1 MKITNTK
8 TGKAYQLN
16 PGTQIEIERPN
27 LFFNEWGEQTT
38 PIELPDTDVNR
49 ELCGYPDMLGN
60 VQRPRADIECT
71 VQDGHFSQ
79 PARQAILGAKRKDSI
94 TTTLYL
100 NEGSFLAQVDETLVS
115 DVFGEETIPGVT
127 TVEQAIEFCR
137 QLAKKTS
144 SYLDRFGI
152 FPVLLASEETDEDGN
167 TIYKWLNRYGEESE
181 SGGWNESNYNDPSNF
196 DFYNAVDR
204 TEKSGE
210 DTIELS
216 AGYYISPFLKANY
229 LLKRILQYFGYEL
242 QENFFTKTAPFPDM
256 VFVNNCCD
264 ALVNGVIRLSDLVP
278 ECTCGDILNVF
289 RKKFCCEFITDE
301 AARTVKIVLF
311 NEVID
316 KEASANLSGYLT
328 SHLQIEPPE
337 AYKRITLKSE
347 ESTEGDLDADNP
359 DTLEGMISTYKY
371 VARKEV
377 NGSYQR
383 IGYKII
389 CQPGRVRVLVKTIWE
404 QISDSTMGYDSGES
418 LEAEEITI
426 PDCIPALRNPKGTIP
441 SDRTRLREVY
451 VLYIGRGKY
460 ANSNLS
466 VEGIETESNVEI
478 ESNDE
483 PTKIILAFGVYVNGV
498 PIGTTADYAQDDYN
512 QSLQLGDY
520 SLLYVGYNGIYER
533 FWRRMDELY
542 RNSLLQVTAELKLP
556 DHVKNSLPSCMPVVI
571 NGQRLMIDV
580 LHYTLGGQ
588 DAPIESTFL
597 TTRNYEPI
605 SVAKDAVDYDIYR
618 SSEYTWSVQTAYTEI
633 SKDEYDAAPK
643 KGAITIYPEAPSEK
657 FADGQKHYMRVSY
670 MPDVMPY
677 PHVYCRVEA
686 WLICTKRY
694 N

>member
-8 TGKAYQLN
+8 TGKAYQLK

-100 NEGSFLAQVDETLVS
+100 NEGSFLAQVDDTLVS

-152 FPVLLASEETDEDGN
+152 FPVLLASDETDEDGN

-204 TEKSGE
+204 TEKSGD
-210 DTIELS
+210 DTIELA

-278 ECTCGDILNVF
+278 ECTCGDILNVI

-316 KEASANLSGYLT
+316 AEASANLSEYLT

-347 ESTEGDLDADNP
+347 DATEGDFGSDNP
-359 DTLEGMISTYKY
+359 ETLDGMISTYKY
-371 VARKEV
+371 VGTKEV

-418 LEAEEITI
+418 MEAEEITI
-426 PDCIPALRNPKGTIP
+426 PDCIPALRNPNGTMP
-441 SDRTRLREVY
+441 NDRSRAREVY
-451 VLYIGRGKY
+451 VLYIGGGKFS
-460 ANSNLS
+460 NSNLS
-466 VEGIETESNVEI
+466 VEGIETESNVEVQ
-478 ESNDE
+478 SNDE
-483 PTKIILAFGVYVNGV
+483 PTKIILAFAAYVNGV
-498 PIGTTADYAQDDYN
+498 PVGTTAAYAQDDYS
-512 QSLQLGDY
+512 QSLRLGDY
-520 SLLYVGYNGIYER
+520 SLQYVGFNGIYEK

-542 RNSLLQVTAELKLP
+542 RNSLVQVTAELKLP
-556 DHVKNSLPSCMPVVI
+556 DHVKNDLPSCMPIVI

-597 TTRNYEPI
+597 TTRLYEPI
-605 SVAKDAVDYDIYR
+605 SVAKDTADYDIYR
-618 SSEYTWSVQTAYTEI
+618 GSDYTWSVQTAYTEI
-633 SKDEYDAAPK
+633 SKEEYDAAPQN
-643 KGAITIYPEAPSEK
+643 GAITIYPEAPSEK
-657 FADGQKHYMRVSY
+657 FADGQKHYLRVSY

-677 PHVYCRVEA
+677 PQVYCRVEA
-686 WLICTKRY
+686 WLVCTKRY

>member
-8 TGKAYQLN
+8 TGKAYQLK

-210 DTIELS
+210 DTIELA

-229 LLKRILQYFGYEL
+229 LLKRILQHFGYEL
-242 QENFFTKTAPFPDM
+242 QENFFTQTAPFTDM

-316 KEASANLSGYLT
+316 AEASANLSGYLT
-328 SHLQIEPPE
+328 SHLQIESPE

-347 ESTEGDLDADNP
+347 DATEGDLGSDNP
-359 DTLEGMISTYKY
+359 ETLDGMISTYKY
-371 VARKEV
+371 VGTKEV

-418 LEAEEITI
+418 MEAKEITI
-426 PDCIPALRNPKGTIP
+426 PDCIPALRNPNGTMP
-441 SDRTRLREVY
+441 NDRSRAREVY
-451 VLYIGRGKY
+451 VLYIGGGKFS
-460 ANSNLS
+460 NSNLS
-466 VEGIETESNVEI
+466 VEGIETESNVEVQ
-478 ESNDE
+478 SNDE
-483 PTKIILAFGVYVNGV
+483 PTKIILAFAAYVNGV
-498 PIGTTADYAQDDYN
+498 PVGTTAAYAQDDYN
-512 QSLQLGDY
+512 QSLRLGDY
-520 SLLYVGYNGIYER
+520 SLHYVGYNGIYEK

-556 DHVKNSLPSCMPVVI
+556 DHLKNSLPSCMPVVI

-605 SVAKDAVDYDIYR
+605 SVAKDTGDYDIYR

-633 SKDEYDAAPK
+633 SKEEYDAAPK

-657 FADGQKHYMRVSY
+657 FADGQKHYMRISY

>member
-152 FPVLLASEETDEDGN
+152 FPVLLASDETDEDGN
-167 TIYKWLNRYGEESE
+167 TIYKWLNRYGYEDTG
-181 SGGWNESNYNDPSNF
+181 GGWQETNFNDPSKF

-204 TEKSGE
+204 TEKSGD
-210 DTIELS
+210 DTIELA

-229 LLKRILQYFGYEL
+229 LLKRILQHFGYEL
-242 QENFFTKTAPFPDM
+242 QENFFTQTAPFTDM

-316 KEASANLSGYLT
+316 AEASANLSGYLT
-328 SHLQIEPPE
+328 SHLQIESPE

-347 ESTEGDLDADNP
+347 DATEGDLGSDNP
-359 DTLEGMISTYKY
+359 ETLDGMISTYKY
-371 VARKEV
+371 VGTKEV

-426 PDCIPALRNPKGTIP
+426 PDCIPALRNPNGTMP
-441 SDRTRLREVY
+441 NDRSRAREVY
-451 VLYIGRGKY
+451 VLYIGGGKFS
-460 ANSNLS
+460 NSNLS
-466 VEGIETESNVEI
+466 VEGIETESNVEVQ
-478 ESNDE
+478 SNDE
-483 PTKIILAFGVYVNGV
+483 PTKIILAFAAYVNRV
-498 PIGTTADYAQDDYN
+498 PVGTTAAYAQDDYS
-512 QSLQLGDY
+512 QSLRLGDY
-520 SLLYVGYNGIYER
+520 SLQYVGFNGIYEK

-556 DHVKNSLPSCMPVVI
+556 DHVKNSLPACMPVVI

-580 LHYTLGGQ
+580 LHYTLGGH
-588 DAPIESTFL
+588 DEPVESTFL

-605 SVAKDAVDYDIYR
+605 SVAKNTADYDIYR
-618 SSEYTWSVQTAYTEI
+618 GSDYTWSVQTAYTEI
-633 SKDEYDAAPK
+633 SKQEYDAAPK

>member
-8 TGKAYQLN
+8 TGKAYQLK

-229 LLKRILQYFGYEL
+229 LLKRILQHFGYEL
-242 QENFFTKTAPFPDM
+242 QENFFSQTAPFPDM
-256 VFVNNCCD
+256 VFINNCCD

-301 AARTVKIVLF
+301 AARTVRIVLF

-328 SHLQIEPPE
+328 SYLQIEPPE

-347 ESTEGDLDADNP
+347 EATEGDVDTDNP
-359 DTLEGMISTYKY
+359 ETLEGMIATYKF
-371 VARKEV
+371 VGTKEV

-389 CQPGRVRVLVKTIWE
+389 CQPGRVRVLVKTILE

-426 PDCIPALRNPKGTIP
+426 PDCIPALRNPNGTMP
-441 SDRTRLREVY
+441 NDRSRGREVY
-451 VLYIGRGKY
+451 VLYIGGGKFT
-460 ANSNLS
+460 NSNLS
-466 VEGIETESNVEI
+466 VEGIETESNVEVQ
-478 ESNDE
+478 SNDE
-483 PTKIILAFGVYVNGV
+483 PTKIILAFAAYVNGV
-498 PIGTTADYAQDDYN
+498 PVGTTAAYAQDDYN
-512 QSLQLGDY
+512 QSLRLGDY
-520 SLLYVGYNGIYER
+520 SLQYVGFNGIYEK

-605 SVAKDAVDYDIYR
+605 SVAKDTGDYDIYR

>member
-79 PARQAILGAKRKDSI
+79 PARQAILGAKRKESI

-127 TVEQAIEFCR
+127 TVKQAIEFCR

-167 TIYKWLNRYGEESE
+167 TIYKWINRYGAEDEY
-181 SGGWNESNYNDPSNF
+181 GRWYESNFSDPSNF

-229 LLKRILQYFGYEL
+229 LLKRILQHFGYEL
-242 QENFFTKTAPFPDM
+242 QENFFTQTAPFPDM

-328 SHLQIEPPE
+328 SHLQVE
-337 AYKRITLKSE
+337 APDTYKRITLKSE
-347 ESTEGDLDADNP
+347 ESTEGDLETDNP

-389 CQPGRVRVLVKTIWE
+389 CQPGRVRVLVKTIWD

-426 PDCIPALRNPKGTIP
+426 PDCIPTLRNPKGTIP

-451 VLYIGRGKY
+451 VLYIGNGKY

-466 VEGIETESNVEI
+466 VEGIETESNVEVQ
-478 ESNDE
+478 SNDE
-483 PTKIILAFGVYVNGV
+483 PTKIILAFAVYVNGV

-605 SVAKDAVDYDIYR
+605 SVAKDTGDYDIYR

>member
-8 TGKAYQLN
+8 TGKAYQLK

-100 NEGSFLAQVDETLVS
+100 NEGSFLAQVDDTLVS

-152 FPVLLASEETDEDGN
+152 FPVLLASDETDEDGN

-204 TEKSGE
+204 TEKSGD
-210 DTIELS
+210 DTIELA

-278 ECTCGDILNVF
+278 ECTCGDILNVI

-316 KEASANLSGYLT
+316 AEASANLSEYLT

-347 ESTEGDLDADNP
+347 DATEGDFGSDNP
-359 DTLEGMISTYKY
+359 ETLDGMISTYKY
-371 VARKEV
+371 VGTKEV

-418 LEAEEITI
+418 MEAEEITI
-426 PDCIPALRNPKGTIP
+426 PDCIPALRNPNGTMP
-441 SDRTRLREVY
+441 NDRSRAREVY
-451 VLYIGRGKY
+451 VLYIGGGKFS
-460 ANSNLS
+460 NSNLS
-466 VEGIETESNVEI
+466 VEGIETESNVEVQ
-478 ESNDE
+478 SNDE
-483 PTKIILAFGVYVNGV
+483 PTKIILAFAAYVNGV
-498 PIGTTADYAQDDYN
+498 PVGTTAAYAQDDYN
-512 QSLQLGDY
+512 QSLRLGDY
-520 SLLYVGYNGIYER
+520 SLQYVGFNGIYEK

-542 RNSLLQVTAELKLP
+542 RNSLVQVTAELKLP
-556 DHVKNSLPSCMPVVI
+556 DHVKNDLPSCMPIVI

-597 TTRNYEPI
+597 TTRLYEPI
-605 SVAKDAVDYDIYR
+605 SVAKDTADYDIYR
-618 SSEYTWSVQTAYTEI
+618 GSDYTWSVQTAYTEI
-633 SKDEYDAAPK
+633 SKEEYDAAPQN
-643 KGAITIYPEAPSEK
+643 GAITIYPEAPSEK
-657 FADGQKHYMRVSY
+657 FADGQKHYLRVSY

-677 PHVYCRVEA
+677 PQVYCRVEA
-686 WLICTKRY
+686 WLVCTKRY

>member
-8 TGKAYQLN
+8 TGKAYQLK

-100 NEGSFLAQVDETLVS
+100 NEGSFLAQVDDTLVS

-152 FPVLLASEETDEDGN
+152 FPVLLASDETDEDGN

-204 TEKSGE
+204 TEKSGD
-210 DTIELS
+210 DTIELA

-278 ECTCGDILNVF
+278 ECTCGDILNVI

-316 KEASANLSGYLT
+316 AEASANLSEYLT

-347 ESTEGDLDADNP
+347 DATEGDFGSDNP
-359 DTLEGMISTYKY
+359 ETLDGMISTYKY
-371 VARKEV
+371 VGTKEV

-418 LEAEEITI
+418 MEAEEITI
-426 PDCIPALRNPKGTIP
+426 PDCIPALRNPNGTMP
-441 SDRTRLREVY
+441 NDRSRAREVY
-451 VLYIGRGKY
+451 VLYIGGGKFS
-460 ANSNLS
+460 NSNLS
-466 VEGIETESNVEI
+466 VEGIETESNVEVQ
-478 ESNDE
+478 SNDE
-483 PTKIILAFGVYVNGV
+483 PTKIILAFAAYVNGV
-498 PIGTTADYAQDDYN
+498 PVGTTAAYAQDDYN
-512 QSLQLGDY
+512 QSLRLGDY
-520 SLLYVGYNGIYER
+520 SLQYVGFNGIYEK

-597 TTRNYEPI
+597 TTRLYEPI
-605 SVAKDAVDYDIYR
+605 SVAKDTADYDIYR
-618 SSEYTWSVQTAYTEI
+618 GSDYTWSVQTAYTEI
-633 SKDEYDAAPK
+633 SKEEYDAAPQN
-643 KGAITIYPEAPSEK
+643 GAITIYPEAPSEK
-657 FADGQKHYMRVSY
+657 FADGQKHYLRVSY

-677 PHVYCRVEA
+677 PQVYCRVEA
-686 WLICTKRY
+686 WLVCTKRY

>member
-1 MKITNTK
+1 MKITNIK
-8 TGKAYQLN
+8 TGRAYQLN

-49 ELCGYPDMLGN
+49 ELSGYPDMLGN

-79 PARQAILGAKRKDSI
+79 PARQAILGAKRKESI

-100 NEGSFLAQVDETLVS
+100 NEGSFLAQVDDTLVS
-115 DVFGEETIPGVT
+115 DVFGEETILGVT

-152 FPVLLASEETDEDGN
+152 FPVLLASDETDEDGN
-167 TIYKWLNRYGEESE
+167 TIYKWLNRYGYED
-181 SGGWNESNYNDPSNF
+181 SGGDWHETNFNDASKF

-204 TEKSGE
+204 TEKSGD
-210 DTIELS
+210 DTIELA

-229 LLKRILQYFGYEL
+229 LLKRILQHFGYEL
-242 QENFFTKTAPFPDM
+242 QENFFTKTVPFPDM
-256 VFVNNCCD
+256 VFINNCCD
-264 ALVNGVIRLSDLVP
+264 ALMNGVIRLSDLVP

-316 KEASANLSGYLT
+316 AEASGNLSEYLT

-347 ESTEGDLDADNP
+347 DATEGDLGSDNP
-359 DTLEGMISTYKY
+359 ETLDGMISTYKY
-371 VARKEV
+371 VGTKEV

-389 CQPGRVRVLVKTIWE
+389 CQPGRVRVLVKIIWE

-418 LEAEEITI
+418 MEAEEITI
-426 PDCIPALRNPKGTIP
+426 PDCIPALRNPNGTMP
-441 SDRTRLREVY
+441 NDRSRAREVY
-451 VLYIGRGKY
+451 VLYIGGGKFS
-460 ANSNLS
+460 NSNLS
-466 VEGIETESNVEI
+466 VEGIETESNVEVQ
-478 ESNDE
+478 SNDE
-483 PTKIILAFGVYVNGV
+483 PTKIILAFAAYVNGV
-498 PIGTTADYAQDDYN
+498 PVGTTAAYAQDDYN
-512 QSLQLGDY
+512 QSLRLGDY
-520 SLLYVGYNGIYER
+520 SLQYVGFNGIYEK

-580 LHYTLGGQ
+580 LHYTLGGH
-588 DAPIESTFL
+588 DEPVESTFL

-605 SVAKDAVDYDIYR
+605 SVAKDTADYDIYR
-618 SSEYTWSVQTAYTEI
+618 GSDYTWTVQTAYTEI
-633 SKDEYDAAPK
+633 SKEEYDAAPN

-686 WLICTKRY
+686 WLVCTKRY

>member
-1 MKITNTK
+1 MS
-8 TGKAYQLN
+8 
-16 PGTQIEIERPN
+16 R
-27 LFFNEWGEQTT
+27 
-38 PIELPDTDVNR
+38 
-49 ELCGYPDMLGN
+49 
-60 VQRPRADIECT
+60 
-71 VQDGHFSQ
+71 
-79 PARQAILGAKRKDSI
+79 
-94 TTTLYL
+94 
-100 NEGSFLAQVDETLVS
+100 
-115 DVFGEETIPGVT
+115 EETIPGVT

-144 SYLDRFGI
+144 YYLDRFGI
-152 FPVLLASEETDEDGN
+152 FPVLLASDETDEDGN
-167 TIYKWLNRYGEESE
+167 TIYKWINRYGEESE

-204 TEKSGE
+204 TEKSGD
-210 DTIELS
+210 DTIELA

-242 QENFFTKTAPFPDM
+242 QENFFTQTTPFTDM

-316 KEASANLSGYLT
+316 AEASGNLSEYLT
-328 SHLQIEPPE
+328 GHLQIEPPE

-347 ESTEGDLDADNP
+347 DATEGDLGSDNP
-359 DTLEGMISTYKY
+359 ETLDGMISTYKY
-371 VARKEV
+371 VGTKEV

-404 QISDSTMGYDSGES
+404 QITDSTMGYDSGES
-418 LEAEEITI
+418 LKAEEITI
-426 PDCIPALRNPKGTIP
+426 PDCIPALRNPNGTMP
-441 SDRTRLREVY
+441 NDRSRGREVY
-451 VLYIGRGKY
+451 VLYIGGGKFT
-460 ANSNLS
+460 NSNLS
-466 VEGIETESNVEI
+466 VEGIETESNVEVQ
-478 ESNDE
+478 SNDE
-483 PTKIILAFGVYVNGV
+483 PTKIILAFAAYVNGV
-498 PIGTTADYAQDDYN
+498 PVGTTAAYAQDDYN
-512 QSLQLGDY
+512 QSLRLGDY
-520 SLLYVGYNGIYER
+520 SLQYVGFNGIYEK

-580 LHYTLGGQ
+580 LHYTLGGH
-588 DAPIESTFL
+588 DEPVESTFL

-605 SVAKDAVDYDIYR
+605 SVAKNTADYDIYR
-618 SSEYTWSVQTAYTEI
+618 GSDYTWSVQTAYTEI
-633 SKDEYDAAPK
+633 SKEEYDAAPK
-643 KGAITIYPEAPSEK
+643 RE
-657 FADGQKHYMRVSY
+657 Q
-670 MPDVMPY
+670 
-677 PHVYCRVEA
+677 
-686 WLICTKRY
+686 
-694 N
+694 